1 MNRDTGTRSA
11 DIDLG
16 FTDLN
21 TVSETDLANI
31 PWIGRERAQA
41 IIHQRPFGSMED
53 VRRVPGMT
61 DDVMEAL
68 LRGGVMV
75 GNPTPAGGG

>member
-1 MNRDTGTRSA
+1 MNKNTGTRSA

-31 PWIGRERAQA
+31 PWIGRERAQD
-41 IIHQRPFGSMED
+41 IIRHRPFGTMED
-53 VRRVPGMT
+53 LRRVPGIT
-61 DDVMEAL
+61 DDIVDAL

-75 GNPTPAGGG
+75 GNPTPVGRS